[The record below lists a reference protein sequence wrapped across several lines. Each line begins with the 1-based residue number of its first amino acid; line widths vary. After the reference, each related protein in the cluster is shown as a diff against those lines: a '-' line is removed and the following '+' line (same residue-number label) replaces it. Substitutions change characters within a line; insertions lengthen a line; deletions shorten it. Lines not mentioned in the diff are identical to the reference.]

1 MPLMR
6 SKTKPI
12 NETFDFRLPSVT
24 HERLRLGSLVFAPD
38 KVRFGFVTVERKQ
51 LIMVAIKIP
60 FVLGKP
66 CNVDNYICGQ
76 VRTV

>member
-12 NETFDFRLPSVT
+12 NETVDFRLPSVT
-24 HERLRLGSLVFAPD
+24 HERLRLSSLVIGYMY

-51 LIMVAIKIP
+51 LIMVAIT
-60 FVLGKP
+60 FVLGKL

-76 VRTV
+76 VRAV